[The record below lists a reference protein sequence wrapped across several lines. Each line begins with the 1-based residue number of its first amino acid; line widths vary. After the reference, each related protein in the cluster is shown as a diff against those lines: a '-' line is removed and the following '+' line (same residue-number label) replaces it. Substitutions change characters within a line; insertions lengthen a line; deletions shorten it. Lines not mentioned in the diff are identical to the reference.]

1 MSIGVNHEMEGQ
13 SAMMPLGASAG
24 APVECDTT
32 VPSEAAQGN
41 PRIEGVSCAAYL
53 FCSMSMRPSEG
64 DFNEK
69 QLVSQ

>member
-32 VPSEAAQGN
+32 VHGRTAQGN
-41 PRIEGVSCAAYL
+41 PRIGGVSCAAYQ
-53 FCSMSMRPSEG
+53 SI
-64 DFNEK
+64 D
-69 QLVSQ
+69 V